1 MRLNNCFI
9 KIAIIML
16 KREIINDSN
25 SNKPKIFFGEA
36 PTILS
41 KAISCLLLFRF
52 EYKIVIRPISDVK
65 ITIEDIDS
73 IIFSVMILFAI
84 ISKEQFQVLLL
95 EEAPIQ
101 NYLFLFVF

>member
-1 MRLNNCFI
+1 M
-9 KIAIIML
+9 IML
-16 KREIINDSN
+16 KSEIINDSN
-25 SNKPKIFFGEA
+25 SNKLKIFFGEA

-73 IIFSVMILFAI
+73 IIFSVTDTICHNFERAI
-84 ISKEQFQVLLL
+84 PGIT
-95 EEAPIQ
+95 A
-101 NYLFLFVF
+101 